1 MMNCDKYTNMHRLA
15 KEMRS
20 HKGVVKREW
29 RFDHSSKKFHHKT
42 YGSKGFYGDKTY
54 DSIMFRYGG
63 ETHYFPYAEYDED
76 PSGFGFQFRTR
87 ANGNHYVVSNKW
99 LSLANTRRGRK
110 QIRENK
116 RRVAAYNAR
125 MDRLKEGKESGQ
137 KR

>member
-1 MMNCDKYTNMHRLA
+1 MNCDKYTNMHRLA

-29 RFDHSSKKFHHKT
+29 RFDHSTKKFRHKT

-87 ANGNHYVVSNKW
+87 ANGDYHVVSNKW
-99 LSLANTRRGRK
+99 LSLASTRAGRK
-110 QIRENK
+110 QIRETN
-116 RRVAAYNAR
+116 RRMQA
-125 MDRLKEGKESGQ
+125 LKLRAQRTKKNPEKQ
-137 KR
+137 KY